1 VIDQL
6 HNLHI
11 VVRRD
16 KSHDL
21 DATDILEERIRPFLF
36 YRNTIRNQRKV
47 KLSTLKIPQI
57 IVPLQKNLTGS
68 TTTTTTTTWKSGSKQ
83 NNITIAT
90 RIPESK
96 KVHQRQYFHARLG
109 LPLTDSEFLN
119 CDSDDDIDMSWEKS
133 AGNRGLSEFEDI
145 CQEEKLL
152 MTLWNT
158 HVGAYPPYANAYV
171 PMVADLFV
179 RKFAAEILT
188 KGLRHNLLLHL
199 LNLADF
205 NLLSIEDVHS
215 LIKIVDLVQSNVRS
229 NV

>member
-1 VIDQL
+1 
-6 HNLHI
+6 
-11 VVRRD
+11 
-16 KSHDL
+16 L

-68 TTTTTTTTWKSGSKQ
+68 TTTTATWKSGSKQ
-83 NNITIAT
+83 NNITTAT

-96 KVHQRQYFHARLG
+96 KAYQRQYFHARLG

-158 HVGAYPPYANAYV
+158 HVGTYPPYANAYV